1 MPIAGTRPE
10 VETAGNS
17 YRKDPLYP
25 YAKAFSETANM
36 IFSQESADIFDEPKR
51 VYRQGSTSKQIM
63 HKFFMENSVD
73 KQDNPL
79 KDEADIDDEKAMAE
93 AQFENDV
100 QAIKEHSFPQEWA
113 PVVGMALP
121 IHKLILMNNVF
132 DKGGIQKVTAVNWQ
146 VPITL
151 ERRILVAPDGTE
163 YDMYLEQNMIAHV
176 MDQTNPTKEIEL
188 ELPVTEDLDI
198 VSTYFG
204 GTTMDALDID
214 TYISAVQV
222 EGVQIDVGDPLPD
235 EDGYIYRGNPLAE
248 EQVTDATVWFK
259 TDCRFTPNY
268 GGPKHFDR
276 AFTMP
281 LDITYKDGTNGGA
294 ITTIKAIMTGS
305 MNKSRIN
312 VDDLAHKIKKVRL
325 STKLDTSNAMV
336 EPPTTTWTRDTDLV
350 EIGTSNPI
358 ATTISPVEVKDV
370 AASYHVNTL
379 TKHMSMFKT
388 VMAEYKDH
396 SIKNKLD
403 DSYKGLDERNGFY
416 DEFDF
421 APKYQYAMSPAQYR
435 QDTFMDFLDHF
446 STQMLQVLNDP
457 NMTFTVFGDPEVI
470 RRITPK
476 EYDYKA
482 PSSIGAVT
490 LDYTQTVVNV
500 NDKRVYNFIG
510 SDKMRN
516 TDELMIIIN
525 PRNSERIIY
534 RIYDYQLYVS
544 NEIRHIANPA
554 LPAIYA
560 FERWKF
566 VSYMPVQGR
575 VKVLNQDKLYRD

>member
-1 MPIAGTRPE
+1 MPIAGTRREE
-10 VETAGNS
+10 VELAGNS
-17 YRKDPLYP
+17 YRKDPLYQ
-25 YAKAFSETANM
+25 YAKAFSETAQM
-36 IFSQESADIFDEPKR
+36 ILSQESADIFEEPAR
-51 VYRQGSTSKQIM
+51 VYKKDSVSKQM
-63 HKFFMENSVD
+63 MKNLFMESYVD
-73 KQDNPL
+73 PTNCLYDM
-79 KDEADIDDEKAMAE
+79 EDIDDQKVMAE
-93 AQFENDV
+93 MQFENDV
-100 QAIKEHSFPQEWA
+100 QAIREHTFPQEYA

-121 IHKLILMNNVF
+121 VHKLILMNNVF
-132 DKGGIQKVTAVNWQ
+132 DKGGIQKVTAISDQ
-146 VPITL
+146 FPITL

-163 YDMYLEQNMIAHV
+163 YDMFLEQNMIATV
-176 MDQTNPTKEIEL
+176 MDQSNPTKDIEL
-188 ELPVTEDLDI
+188 ELPVTEETDI

-204 GTTMDALDID
+204 GTVMDALDIS
-214 TYISAVQV
+214 TFISAVQI
-222 EGVQIDVGDPLPD
+222 ENVQIDVGDPLPD
-235 EDGYIYRGNPLAE
+235 EEGFISFNNEKATE
-248 EQVTDATVWFK
+248 KQTVTAWFR
-259 TDCRFTPNY
+259 TDIRFTPNY
-268 GGPKHFDR
+268 GGPNQYDR
-276 AFTMP
+276 ATTTP
-281 LDITYKDGTNGGA
+281 LEIRYKDATNGGEL
-294 ITTIKAIMTGS
+294 TSLKAIITGS

-312 VDDLAHKIKKVRL
+312 VDDLAHVIKKIRL
-325 STKLDTSNAMV
+325 RAKLDTSNAMI
-336 EPPTTTWTRDTDLV
+336 EPPSTKWKRNTDIV

-370 AASYHVNTL
+370 AASYHINTL

-396 SIKNKLD
+396 SIKKELD
-403 DSYKGLDERNGFY
+403 ESYKSLDERNGFY

-421 APKYQYAMSPAQYR
+421 APRFQYAMSPAQYR

-446 STQMLQVLNDP
+446 ATQMLQVLNDP
-457 NMTFTVFGDPEVI
+457 NMTFTIFGDPEVI

-476 EYDYKA
+476 EYHYSA

-500 NDKRVYNFIG
+500 SDKRVYNFIG

-516 TDELMIIIN
+516 TDELMIILN

-575 VKVLNQDKLYRD
+575 VKVLNQDKLYKD

>member
-1 MPIAGTRPE
+1 MPIAGTRREE
-10 VETAGNS
+10 VELAGNS
-17 YRKDPLYP
+17 YRKDPLYQ
-25 YAKAFSETANM
+25 YAKAFSETAQM
-36 IFSQESADIFDEPKR
+36 ILSQESADIFDEPAR
-51 VYRQGSTSKQIM
+51 VYKKDSVSKGM
-63 HKFFMENSVD
+63 MKNLFMESYVD
-73 KQDNPL
+73 PTNCLYDT
-79 KDEADIDDEKAMAE
+79 EDIDDQKLMAE
-93 AQFENDV
+93 MQFENDV
-100 QAIKEHSFPQEWA
+100 QAIREHTFSQEYA
-113 PVVGMALP
+113 PVVGMAIP
-121 IHKLILMNNVF
+121 VHKLILMNNVF
-132 DKGGIQKVTAVNWQ
+132 DKGGIQKVTAISAQ
-146 VPITL
+146 FPITL

-163 YDMYLEQNMIAHV
+163 YDMFLEQNMIASV
-176 MDQTNPTKEIEL
+176 MDQSNPTKDIEL
-188 ELPVTEDLDI
+188 ELPVTEETDI

-204 GTTMDALDID
+204 GTVMDALDIS
-214 TYISAVQV
+214 TYISAVQI
-222 EGVQIDVGDPLPD
+222 ENVQIDVGDPLPD
-235 EDGYIYRGNPLAE
+235 EEGFISFNNEKATE
-248 EQVTDATVWFK
+248 KKTVTAWFR
-259 TDCRFTPNY
+259 TDIRFTPNY
-268 GGPKHFDR
+268 GGPNQYDR
-276 AFTMP
+276 ATTTP
-281 LDITYKDGTNGGA
+281 LEIRYKDANNGGEL
-294 ITTIKAIMTGS
+294 TSLKAIITGS

-312 VDDLAHKIKKVRL
+312 VDDLAHVIKKIRL
-325 STKLDTSNAMV
+325 RAKLDTSNAMI
-336 EPPTTTWTRDTDLV
+336 EPPSTKWKRNTDIV

-396 SIKNKLD
+396 SIKKELD
-403 DSYKGLDERNGFY
+403 ESYKSLDERNGFY

-421 APKYQYAMSPAQYR
+421 APRFQYAMSPAQYR

-446 STQMLQVLNDP
+446 ATQMLQVLNDP
-457 NMTFTVFGDPEVI
+457 NMTFTIFGDPEVV

-476 EYDYKA
+476 EYNYSA

-500 NDKRVYNFIG
+500 SDKRVYNFIG

-575 VKVLNQDKLYRD
+575 VKVLNQDKLYKD